1 MAEKKKQSMME
12 KYGPVFVAYWTGA
25 WAVTGVGVYVGM
37 ATMITPE
44 QVLSTPTCAV
54 IPNREHGAATRRSPP
69 TWNPGGCRSQSSTQ
83 VGEPLPLPWW

>member
-44 QVLSTPTCAV
+44 QVLSTPICAM
-54 IPNREHGAATRRSPP
+54 IPSHSRSPAYLEMWR
-69 TWNPGGCRSQSSTQ
+69 THAHAAFTTN
-83 VGEPLPLPWW
+83 